1 MHASLSIDRIQA
13 NINLHLHKEYL
24 KIKKG
29 VISKLQRTFLLK
41 SNHLNLKE
49 MNIKH
54 VSIQSLSMQKI
65 ASSNNILILENAGI
79 IMNIWEESQ

>member
-1 MHASLSIDRIQA
+1 
-13 NINLHLHKEYL
+13 
-24 KIKKG
+24 
-29 VISKLQRTFLLK
+29 
-41 SNHLNLKE
+41 